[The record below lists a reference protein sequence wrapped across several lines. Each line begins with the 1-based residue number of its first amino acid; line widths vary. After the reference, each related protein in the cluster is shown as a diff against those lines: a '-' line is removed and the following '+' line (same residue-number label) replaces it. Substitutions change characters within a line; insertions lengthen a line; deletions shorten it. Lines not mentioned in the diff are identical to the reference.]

1 SAMTGILLAVLIN
14 ARVGLAM
21 NIVMAMLAGLV
32 SGMQISP
39 AVMTLFGGIVGIGML
54 KSVQQ
59 RSTLVWTGMGIAA
72 GNFLTI
78 FAYEMMTQGDW
89 LSSFYSSLWG
99 FLGGILAA
107 ILTIGTLPVWENLF
121 HVVTPIKLVEL
132 GNPNQPVLK
141 RLLMETPGT
150 YHHSIIVANLA
161 ESAADAIG
169 ANGLLARVGA
179 YYHDI
184 GKLERPY
191 FFKENQLS
199 ADNPHDKLD
208 PELSMR
214 IITSHA
220 RDGLELAKKH
230 KVPANI
236 QNFILEHHGTS
247 PVVYFYH
254 KAKKDNPEI
263 ELKDYR
269 YIGPRP
275 RSKETAIVMMADISE
290 AAVRAMTDHTPTKIE
305 ALIRKLIREKLDDGQ
320 FDDCDISIGDM
331 NTIAITFTNVISG
344 IFHERVKYPTVDLKA
359 EREKVSDDLANRQS
373 AE

>member
-1 SAMTGILLAVLIN
+1 NSI
-14 ARVGLAM
+14 
-21 NIVMAMLAGLV
+21 
-32 SGMQISP
+32 
-39 AVMTLFGGIVGIGML
+39 
-54 KSVQQ
+54 
-59 RSTLVWTGMGIAA
+59 
-72 GNFLTI
+72 
-78 FAYEMMTQGDW
+78 
-89 LSSFYSSLWG
+89 YSSLWG
-99 FLGGILAA
+99 SLGGILAA

-132 GNPNQPVLK
+132 GNPNQPILK

-161 ESAADAIG
+161 ESAAEAIG

-199 ADNPHDKLD
+199 SENPHDKLD

-214 IITSHA
+214 VITSHA
-220 RDGLELAKKH
+220 TDGLELAKKH
-230 KVPANI
+230 KVPAKI

-263 ELKDYR
+263 ELKDFR
-269 YIGPRP
+269 YNGPRP

-290 AAVRAMTDHTPTKIE
+290 AAVRAMTDHTPAKIE

-331 NTIAITFTNVISG
+331 STIAITFTNVISG
-344 IFHERVKYPTVDLKA
+344 IFHERVKYPTVDLNA
-359 EREKVSDDLANRQS
+359 EREKITDGLINRQS